1 MAHTRTLEEH
11 ELQDFTEEG
20 QQIASSQYSTD
31 AKQQHPGTNGESTK
45 PASNTSHGSSNN
57 RYNRSP
63 RLERAD
69 EERPRNLSNTLRT
82 CCAEMYKQIK
92 CSCKSFFTVSW
103 NTCMAF
109 FPQCWKT
116 LKPLVTICWDTCVAF
131 FTQCW
136 RTLKPLVAYVQKVR
150 RKNQESAEIPV
161 GQFLS
166 QRTTFCRL
174 RCSKLAGFPIR
185 TMECSERLLQLLP
198 GRACRSEPID
208 TKIKTDIMPRPI

>member
-1 MAHTRTLEEH
+1 MVPPMAHTRTLEEH

-31 AKQQHPGTNGESTK
+31 AEQQHPGTNGESTK
-45 PASNTSHGSSNN
+45 PASNTSHGFSNN

-103 NTCMAF
+103 NTCVAF

-136 RTLKPLVAYVQKVR
+136 RILKPFVAICLPMCRKFGGKIKKVLKFLWDNSSLSALLSVVFGVVSWLGFPYVQWSA
-150 RKNQESAEIPV
+150 RKDFFNYCRAEHV
-161 GQFLS
+161 GLS
-166 QRTTFCRL
+166 P
-174 RCSKLAGFPIR
+174 SIR
-185 TMECSERLLQLLP
+185 
-198 GRACRSEPID
+198 
-208 TKIKTDIMPRPI
+208 K